1 VVTQSWCFLPKP
13 PDDYYE
19 YYAPDYQLHLTPEV
33 MDNLN
38 TPESIENIRTDLLQQ
53 LSDLQGAPSVAMH
66 EVPPLYQ
73 RAEKDADDDHQS
85 VDRRAH
91 GSELYD
97 SVD

>member
-1 VVTQSWCFLPKP
+1 
-13 PDDYYE
+13 
-19 YYAPDYQLHLTPEV
+19 

-38 TPESIENIRTDLLQQ
+38 TPEGVDNIRTDLLQQ
-53 LSDLQGAPSVAMH
+53 LGDLQGAPSVAMH

-73 RAEKDADDDHQS
+73 RAEKDAEDDYHT
-85 VDRRAH
+85 VERRVH